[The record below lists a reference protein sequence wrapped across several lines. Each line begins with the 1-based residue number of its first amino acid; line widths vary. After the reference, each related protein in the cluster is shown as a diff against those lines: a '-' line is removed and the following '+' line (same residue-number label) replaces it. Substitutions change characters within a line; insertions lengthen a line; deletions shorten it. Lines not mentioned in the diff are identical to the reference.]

1 MSFVLL
7 LLCVAF
13 LLLLAVDLLTVL
25 LSYSIC
31 WYEYAN
37 ADPTLIDRRFS
48 STSLKLTLALILPE
62 LFFNLV
68 TVLVIPFGLLNS
80 KNHYMQRGE
89 TPVLLLHGLFDNQA
103 SWFWFKRKLK
113 QQGIGN
119 VVSLNLSSWHNE
131 EVLTELLAK
140 RVDELRH
147 QLGVNRVH
155 LVGHSMGGMIAAEM
169 AAVAPNDVEKLALIC
184 PAGIWLDDHPIPDLF
199 ALLPY
204 ELPPLLF
211 HDVEAGTKLMTAGL
225 DLGDPEFLKAY
236 LVQNARQL
244 GMAGKILFPI
254 PDRGLS
260 DRLYRIKAQTTLIW
274 GDSDKLIPPVY
285 AQEFKKLI
293 PNSSL
298 VSIPEASHMVPIEQ
312 TEQVVAAIAKLAG

>member
-1 MSFVLL
+1 MELRKIKTRHTEAHLL
-7 LLCVAF
+7 EGGSGPHLLF
-13 LLLLAVDLLTVL
+13 
-25 LSYSIC
+25 
-31 WYEYAN
+31 
-37 ADPTLIDRRFS
+37 
-48 STSLKLTLALILPE
+48 
-62 LFFNLV
+62 
-68 TVLVIPFGLLNS
+68 
-80 KNHYMQRGE
+80 
-89 TPVLLLHGLFDNQA
+89 LHGAGGITAEDPFLNALASKFHVYAPFLPGYGESEECGEIRDMLDVTLFEWDIA
-103 SWFWFKRKLK
+103 EAL
-113 QQGIGN
+113 G
-119 VVSLNLSSWHNE
+119 LS
-131 EVLTELLAK
+131 K
-140 RVDELRH
+140 PI
-147 QLGVNRVH
+147 

-298 VSIPEASHMVPIEQ
+298 VSIPGASHMVPIEQ

>member
-1 MSFVLL
+1 MELRKIKTRHTEAHLL
-7 LLCVAF
+7 EGGSGP
-13 LLLLAVDLLTVL
+13 DLL
-25 LSYSIC
+25 
-31 WYEYAN
+31 
-37 ADPTLIDRRFS
+37 F
-48 STSLKLTLALILPE
+48 
-62 LFFNLV
+62 
-68 TVLVIPFGLLNS
+68 
-80 KNHYMQRGE
+80 
-89 TPVLLLHGLFDNQA
+89 LHGAGGITAEDPFLNALASKFHVYAPFLPGYGTSEECGEIRDMLDVTLFEWDIA
-103 SWFWFKRKLK
+103 EAL
-113 QQGIGN
+113 G
-119 VVSLNLSSWHNE
+119 LS
-131 EVLTELLAK
+131 K
-140 RVDELRH
+140 PI
-147 QLGVNRVH
+147 